1 MTYVITYVSYK
12 TYSDREVYY
21 DKEAADKRF
30 EQLEKCKVVTKLQM
44 RKRD

>member
-21 DKEAADKRF
+21 NKETANRRF
-30 EQLEKCKVVTKLQM
+30 LQLEKCKAVSKLQM
-44 RKRD
+44 KERN